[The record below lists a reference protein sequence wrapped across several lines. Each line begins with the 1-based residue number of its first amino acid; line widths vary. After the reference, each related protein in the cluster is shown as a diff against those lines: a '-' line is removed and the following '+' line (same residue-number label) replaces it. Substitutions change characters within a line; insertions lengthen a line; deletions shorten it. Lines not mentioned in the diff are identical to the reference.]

1 MVLLKGENEGEIH
14 SLLLKVQLISIPMK
28 QSINEVEVW
37 DQFRNG
43 NHQAFTSLY
52 QHFVQPLYSYSMG
65 ITSDKELIKDCL
77 HDLFVELWRN
87 HASLGPTTSVKFY
100 LMASIKRK
108 LVRHLD
114 GQLKNAQHH
123 ANYYL
128 ETADRD
134 NSQEYRMIRMEDE
147 LATNKQLSQC
157 LLKLSKRQREAISLK
172 FYHNMDTDQISQSMK
187 INPQSVYNLI
197 FGALRQM
204 KELMVYENVAF

>member
-1 MVLLKGENEGEIH
+1 
-14 SLLLKVQLISIPMK
+14 MK